1 MATLP
6 GSDFLHRL
14 PLSRIEQRVMN
25 TFHALSTTGLHMDS
39 PSEPPPVQAC
49 PYCDFEAP
57 TVARVHRHL
66 AKRHKARPLYVRFD
80 VLRDALHGTP
90 QCTHCLTCLA
100 QWTGLIHH
108 IEHANCPS
116 FDAAR
121 PRQVP
126 LCDQPVLRALI
137 VNSAWSTIVDQ
148 DDYREALRSTCVLCG
163 RHFGTGKDLLIHLA
177 KSHHSHWYDSKTIV
191 PSIHPDS
198 PQPGPCWAC
207 GTP

>member
-1 MATLP
+1 
-6 GSDFLHRL
+6 
-14 PLSRIEQRVMN
+14 
-25 TFHALSTTGLHMDS
+25 MDS

-163 RHFGTGKDLLIHLA
+163 RHFRHGQGPADPFGQKPSQPLVRTPRPLCLA
-177 KSHHSHWYDSKTIV
+177 SIPTPLNLDRVGHVELPSRAPTIV
-191 PSIHPDS
+191 LLF
-198 PQPGPCWAC
+198 AN
-207 GTP
+207 